1 MLFFKRGIPR
11 HNSRGR
17 RPDRAWNFDERFVV
31 RFVSVKNDI
40 WNFFENFPPFSVGEI
55 ASEIVTFRE
64 NV

>member
-1 MLFFKRGIPR
+1 MLFFIRGIPR

-17 RPDRAWNFDERFVV
+17 RPDRAWNFDERFV
-31 RFVSVKNDI
+31 KNNA
-40 WNFFENFPPFSVGEI
+40 WNFFENFPPFSVGEM